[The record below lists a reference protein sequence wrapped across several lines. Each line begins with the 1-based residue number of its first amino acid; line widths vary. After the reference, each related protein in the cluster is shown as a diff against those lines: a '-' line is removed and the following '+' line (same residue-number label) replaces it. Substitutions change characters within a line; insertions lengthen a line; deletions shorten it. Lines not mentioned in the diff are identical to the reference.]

1 MLKDD
6 GTNQS
11 DKKGLQF
18 NSLEYLGIAA
28 GLFALIGGL
37 EQLFHTYNK
46 KKADDI
52 SYIFILGAIVSAILW
67 VIYHYRKKGGGPFI
81 VTIITLIGLLS
92 LLIMKMVYSNNDDDD
107 DDEKDEKPRKNR
119 KRRK

>member
-1 MLKDD
+1 MSKDD

-52 SYIFILGAIVSAILW
+52 SYIFILGAILSAILW
-67 VIYHYRKKGGGPFI
+67 VIYHYRKRGGGPFLITI
-81 VTIITLIGLLS
+81 VTLIGLLV
-92 LLIMKMVYSNNDDDD
+92 LLIMKMVYSNKDEKG
-107 DDEKDEKPRKNR
+107 EKDERDEND
-119 KRRK
+119 

>member
-1 MLKDD
+1 MSKDD

-52 SYIFILGAIVSAILW
+52 SYIFILGAILSAILW
-67 VIYHYRKKGGGPFI
+67 VIYHYRKRGGGPFLITI
-81 VTIITLIGLLS
+81 VTLIGLLV

-107 DDEKDEKPRKNR
+107 DDDDDEKKRK
-119 KRRK
+119 